1 MEEDKNKEKASK
13 EKDEDLDKN
22 IIINNKYKI
31 IHRIGEGGFGKVY
44 LVEDIID
51 KKKYALKVL
60 FPRKNPEKQIRDFK
74 RETIILNMLSKKNN
88 SYVLNMIRELFH
100 IKIK

>member
-1 MEEDKNKEKASK
+1 MEEEKNKENAPD
-13 EKDEDLDKN
+13 EKDEDLDKDV
-22 IIINNKYKI
+22 IIDKKYQI
-31 IHRIGEGGFGKVY
+31 IHKIGSGGFGKVY
-44 LVEDIID
+44 LVENIID

-88 SYVLNMIRELFH
+88 SYVLKLYDQGTF
-100 IKIK
+100 